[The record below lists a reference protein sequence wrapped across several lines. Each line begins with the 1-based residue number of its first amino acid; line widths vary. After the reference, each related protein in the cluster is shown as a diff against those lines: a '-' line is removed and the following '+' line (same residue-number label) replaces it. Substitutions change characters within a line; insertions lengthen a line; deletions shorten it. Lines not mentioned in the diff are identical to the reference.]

1 MLDVKL
7 IRIDNFFDIAKR
19 LVFGKGVSWVYKL
32 PLRAVPCPAVGG
44 QQETNSAASLEVLC
58 FIMLC
63 WGFFFS
69 FLFCIS
75 SVFLFF
81 SYMFFS
87 LILCFLVLCFSG
99 ISVCT
104 NMYVCM
110 CFLCF
115 FFLIGLFPSVCLFC
129 SFLMF
134 FFIFSFTLLLFLR
147 CYVMG

>member
-81 SYMFFS
+81 
-87 LILCFLVLCFSG
+87 LVVCFSG

-115 FFLIGLFPSVCLFC
+115 FFFNWPFSFCLFV
-129 SFLMF
+129 
-134 FFIFSFTLLLFLR
+134 LFLSDVFL
-147 CYVMG
+147 YLFFYFIIIP